1 MEVAVSNTMVFVSMM
16 VSMVLSMSFKLTGNP
31 GSMIGV
37 DIPLTARTTRL
48 S

>member
-16 VSMVLSMSFKLTGNP
+16 VLSMSFRLTGNP

-37 DIPLTARTTRL
+37 DITVMYNKTC
-48 S
+48 